1 MMDSSQLETFYCLKS
16 DLKEKT
22 AKNEAYIKWKTIKS
36 CSRK

>member
-22 AKNEAYIKWKTIKS
+22 ANEAYIKWKTIKS